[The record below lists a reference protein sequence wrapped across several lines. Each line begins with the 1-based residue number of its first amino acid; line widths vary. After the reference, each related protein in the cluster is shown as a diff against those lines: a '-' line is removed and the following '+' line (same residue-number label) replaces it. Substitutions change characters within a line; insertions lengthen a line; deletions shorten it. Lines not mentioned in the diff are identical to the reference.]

1 MNKILKIILQ
11 VLGGEQAANEFE
23 KAGGGIQSLVKSVA
37 GLAILQQAGQWLA
50 DFGKQAFDSAAKA
63 ERLGRATDNL
73 SQAIGS
79 SGEAMVSGIQAATGG
94 TVDQLTAM
102 ESANKALMLGVV
114 QSQDEMN
121 KLAKMATVLGSAM
134 GQDAATSIDNL
145 VVGMGRMSP
154 EILDN
159 LGLTVK
165 MDQATAAYAVTIGKT
180 VDQLTEQERK
190 QAFTNA
196 VLAAGEARM
205 ATLGGQAEDTATKTE
220 RLGAAWADF
229 SAEFGQLLS
238 GPLTSGIDLAT
249 TFVSK
254 LEEGAQAWQGIGAMG
269 ETIAEAERLKELE
282 AQRLDLLEK
291 IKQAKSQPDDSAALQ
306 VAPGTLVSPEDL
318 AKTTDAAEELQRQLS
333 AVEGEIVK
341 MTDANGKAAT
351 ESDILEKKALKAK
364 MALNAEKI
372 AADNLAGALRGA
384 AAASARYGAQ
394 ADMIA
399 AQQERADAAQR
410 GVERRRI
417 EQSEEMGNY
426 GITTY
431 EQYKAD
437 KENTAS
443 AGAGIGQSMGQ
454 SIADSLRSA
463 VESQIKPTLAEV
475 WSPGGGEEA
484 RIDEW
489 GRRAAT
495 IMTQGLNSEWI
506 PALNAQFGGT
516 DFWQPI
522 QAAIAAG
529 DTAGAQNLLGNLLTQ
544 NPQALW
550 DKELIKQRVIQQ
562 LQQDNARTELIN
574 AVTAELSGQG
584 IAVDAGQVQ
593 AAMGVSP
600 VAQPVADSLAN
611 GLPGALAEKEIGA
624 GMIAELGAQVGKAD
638 EELRGLTNAIAAG
651 IESNLKAAMATTG
664 ASLLNVITSSVAATL
679 GIELRP

>member
-1 MNKILKIILQ
+1 MNKLLKIIIQ
-11 VLGGEQAANEFE
+11 VLGGEKAAEEFE
-23 KAGGGIQSLVKSVA
+23 KAGGGVQSLVKTVA
-37 GLAILQQAGQWLA
+37 GLAILQQAGQWLTQ
-50 DFGKQAFDSAAKA
+50 FGKQAFDSAAQV
-63 ERLGRATDNL
+63 ERMGRATENL
-73 SQAIGS
+73 SKSIGS
-79 SGEAMVSGIQAATGG
+79 SGEAMVAGIQTAAGG
-94 TVDQLTAM
+94 TISELTAM
-102 ESANKALMLGVV
+102 EAANKAMMLGVV
-114 QSQDEMN
+114 QSQEEMAA
-121 KLAKMATVLGSAM
+121 LAKMGTVLGSAM

-154 EILDN
+154 MILDN
-159 LGLTVK
+159 LGLTVN
-165 MDQATAAYAVTIGKT
+165 MDQATAAYAATVGKT
-180 VDQLTEQERK
+180 VEQLTEQERK

-205 ATLGGQAEDTATKTE
+205 ATIGGQVDDSATKTE
-220 RLGAAWADF
+220 RRGAAWADF

-384 AAASARYGAQ
+384 AAASARYSAE
-394 ADMIA
+394 ADMIIAKQDHA
-399 AQQERADAAQR
+399 AAAQR
-410 GVERRRI
+410 GVERRRTDQDN
-417 EQSEEMGNY
+417 EMVGVLSYDQVQAASERV
-426 GITTY
+426 TA
-431 EQYKAD
+431 KAG
-437 KENTAS
+437 AS
-443 AGAGIGQSMGQ
+443 AGESYAQSM
-454 SIADSLRSA
+454 ADSLRSM
-463 VESQIKPTLAEV
+463 VESQIKPTLSEV
-475 WSPGGGEEA
+475 WQPGGEDA

-506 PALNAQFGGT
+506 PQLKAQFGGT
-516 DFWQPI
+516 DFWTPI
-522 QAAIAAG
+522 QQAIDSG
-529 DTAGAQNLLGNLLTQ
+529 DTAGAQNLLGNLLMN

-550 DKELIKQRVIQQ
+550 DKELIKERVVAQ
-562 LQQDNARTELIN
+562 LQQDNARAELIN
-574 AVTAELSGQG
+574 AVMAELSAGG
-584 IAVDAGQVQ
+584 MSVDAGQVE

-600 VAQPVADSLAN
+600 VAAPVADSLAT
-611 GLPGALAEKEIGA
+611 GLPAALAEKELGA
-624 GMIAELGAQVGKAD
+624 GLVAELAKQVGGAD
-638 EELRGLTNAIAAG
+638 EQMVKLAQAIAGG
-651 IESNLKAAMATTG
+651 IENKLKSAMSTTG
-664 ASLLNVITSSVAATL
+664 ASLLDIITSYVANAV
-679 GIELRP
+679 GVELRP